1 MAGRA
6 DIGPGFGPSMMDAG
20 GDRKQGNIL
29 SVSLLGRRFSYH
41 ASKEYA
47 YALDY
52 SVNRCEE

>member
-1 MAGRA
+1 
-6 DIGPGFGPSMMDAG
+6 MMNAG

-29 SVSLLGRRFSYH
+29 SVSLLGIRFSYH